1 MLIESITKT
10 DGHWGI
16 RKQVGIG
23 AAAQRQ
29 LISTGCTEVWSWCR
43 GQRKGCTV
51 GGEGGWEDKE
61 VGADYAAKRGDCS
74 SISCLRGVHT
84 LVFDAVVVSEH
95 VSAVWLSRE

>member
-1 MLIESITKT
+1 M
-10 DGHWGI
+10 
-16 RKQVGIG
+16 
-23 AAAQRQ
+23 
-29 LISTGCTEVWSWCR
+29 
-43 GQRKGCTV
+43 